1 MLRLLPSDAQAKEYP
16 DGRTYPNLFD
26 AHPPFQIDG
35 NFGVTAGI
43 AEMLLQSHD
52 GAVHLLPALPDAWKE
67 GCVKGLRARGGFVVD
82 MEWKNGK
89 LKQAKIR
96 STIGGI
102 LRLRSYVPLKA
113 KKLKKAEGKC
123 PNILFASAEV
133 KPVMEQHRIAEG
145 VKVPIPDVYEY
156 DLETEPGKAYLIK

>member
-1 MLRLLPSDAQAKEYP
+1 
-16 DGRTYPNLFD
+16 
-26 AHPPFQIDG
+26 
-35 NFGVTAGI
+35 
-43 AEMLLQSHD
+43 MLLQSHD

-67 GCVKGLRARGGFVVD
+67 GSVKGLRARGGFVVD
-82 MEWKNGK
+82 MDWKNGRLMK
-89 LKQAKIR
+89 AKIR

-113 KKLKKAEGKC
+113 KNLKKAEGTC

-133 KPVMEQHRIAEG
+133 KSVMEQHRIAEG

-156 DLETEPGKAYLIK
+156 DLETEPGKTYLIK

>member
-1 MLRLLPSDAQAKEYP
+1 MRK
-16 DGRTYPNLFD
+16 RTSCPWRF
-26 AHPPFQIDG
+26 
-35 NFGVTAGI
+35 
-43 AEMLLQSHD
+43 
-52 GAVHLLPALPDAWKE
+52 
-67 GCVKGLRARGGFVVD
+67 CVD

-123 PNILFASAEV
+123 PNILFASVEV